1 LPKGYNAI
9 VKAVGGEEIAM
20 RLGRQMTLSIL
31 LMAVGVITIS
41 SLVAV
46 AFSIGPSQAT
56 TSASSSSGLLIVGAG
71 IAAGLASCGAG
82 IGLGTAS
89 AAAIGAIA
97 EKPEMLG
104 RTLLFVVLIEAIAI
118 YGLAMFFIIYSRI

>member
-1 LPKGYNAI
+1 MKS
-9 VKAVGGEEIAM
+9 K
-20 RLGRQMTLSIL
+20 RQMLLSSL
-31 LMAVGVITIS
+31 LMAIGIITIS
-41 SLVAV
+41 SMVV
-46 AFSIGPSQAT
+46 VGFSQTPTQAT
-56 TSASSSSGLLIVGAG
+56 TGGFSEKGLFLIGAG

>member
-1 LPKGYNAI
+1 
-9 VKAVGGEEIAM
+9 
-20 RLGRQMTLSIL
+20 MTLSIL
-31 LMAVGVITIS
+31 LMVVGVITIS
-41 SLVAV
+41 SMVAV
-46 AFSIGPSQAT
+46 AFSLGPSQAAT
-56 TSASSSSGLLIVGAG
+56 ATVSDRGMLIIGAG
-71 IAAGLASCGAG
+71 LAAGLSSLGAG

-97 EKPEMLG
+97 EKPEIFG

>member
-1 LPKGYNAI
+1 MKPRHQLA
-9 VKAVGGEEIAM
+9 
-20 RLGRQMTLSIL
+20 LSLL
-31 LMAVGVITIS
+31 LMVIGVVTIS
-41 SLVAV
+41 SMVVV
-46 AFSIGPSQAT
+46 AFSQGPSQAAAAV
-56 TSASSSSGLLIVGAG
+56 SEKGLFLVGAG

>member
-1 LPKGYNAI
+1 MKPKHQLI
-9 VKAVGGEEIAM
+9 
-20 RLGRQMTLSIL
+20 LSFL
-31 LMAVGVITIS
+31 LMLVGVVTIS
-41 SLVAV
+41 SMVVV
-46 AFSIGPSQAT
+46 AFSQSNAQPQQAV
-56 TSASSSSGLLIVGAG
+56 TSDKGLFLVGAG

>member
-1 LPKGYNAI
+1 
-9 VKAVGGEEIAM
+9 VKSKHQLV
-20 RLGRQMTLSIL
+20 LSFL
-31 LMAVGVITIS
+31 LMGVGVFIIS
-41 SLVAV
+41 SMAVLVFSQGPTQAETV
-46 AFSIGPSQAT
+46 ASEK
-56 TSASSSSGLLIVGAG
+56 GLFLVGAG

>member
-1 LPKGYNAI
+1 MK
-9 VKAVGGEEIAM
+9 
-20 RLGRQMTLSIL
+20 LGRRMMFSIL

-41 SLVAV
+41 SMVAI
-46 AFSIGPSQAT
+46 AFSLSPSQAT
-56 TSASSSSGLLIVGAG
+56 TAGVSDRGLLIIGAG

>member
-1 LPKGYNAI
+1 VNP
-9 VKAVGGEEIAM
+9 
-20 RLGRQMTLSIL
+20 RRQLILSFL
-31 LMAVGVITIS
+31 LMVIGVLTVSTIAVF
-41 SLVAV
+41 
-46 AFSIGPSQAT
+46 AFSQSPSQVNQGT
-56 TSASSSSGLLIVGAG
+56 ASQTGLLIVGAG

>member
-1 LPKGYNAI
+1 
-9 VKAVGGEEIAM
+9 
-20 RLGRQMTLSIL
+20 
-31 LMAVGVITIS
+31 MAVGVITIS
-41 SLVAV
+41 SMVAV
-46 AFSIGPSQAT
+46 AFSMGPSQAT
-56 TSASSSSGLLIVGAG
+56 TTTSDRGLLIVGAG

>member
-1 LPKGYNAI
+1 MKPKHQ
-9 VKAVGGEEIAM
+9 VV
-20 RLGRQMTLSIL
+20 LSLL
-31 LMAVGVITIS
+31 LMAVGLITIS
-41 SLVAV
+41 SMVIV
-46 AFSIGPSQAT
+46 AFSQGTIQPQQAAV
-56 TSASSSSGLLIVGAG
+56 SEKGLFLVGAG

>member
-1 LPKGYNAI
+1 MKSN
-9 VKAVGGEEIAM
+9 
-20 RLGRQMTLSIL
+20 RQMLLSFL
-31 LMAVGVITIS
+31 LMAIGIIAIS
-41 SLVAV
+41 SMVV
-46 AFSIGPSQAT
+46 VGFSQTPTQVT
-56 TSASSSSGLLIVGAG
+56 TGGMSEKGLFLIGAG

>member
-1 LPKGYNAI
+1 LK
-9 VKAVGGEEIAM
+9 
-20 RLGRQMTLSIL
+20 LGRQATLSIL

-41 SLVAV
+41 SMVAV
-46 AFSIGPSQAT
+46 AFSQGPSQAAT
-56 TSASSSSGLLIVGAG
+56 TGAGNSGLLIIGAG

>member
-1 LPKGYNAI
+1 MKVRTQL
-9 VKAVGGEEIAM
+9 M
-20 RLGRQMTLSIL
+20 LSFL
-31 LMAVGVITIS
+31 LMGIGVFAIS
-41 SLVAV
+41 TMVV
-46 AFSIGPSQAT
+46 FAFSSGPSQVQQAV
-56 TSASSSSGLLIVGAG
+56 TSEKGLFLIGAG

>member
-1 LPKGYNAI
+1 MI
-9 VKAVGGEEIAM
+9 
-20 RLGRQMTLSIL
+20 LSFL
-31 LMAVGVITIS
+31 LMAIGVITIS
-41 SLVAV
+41 SMVAV
-46 AFSIGPSQAT
+46 AFSQSPAQAT
-56 TSASSSSGLLIVGAG
+56 DQLASEKGLFLVGAG

>member
-1 LPKGYNAI
+1 MLI
-9 VKAVGGEEIAM
+9 
-20 RLGRQMTLSIL
+20 
-31 LMAVGVITIS
+31 GVIAIS
-41 SLVAV
+41 SMTVV
-46 AFSIGPSQAT
+46 AFSQTPTQT
-56 TSASSSSGLLIVGAG
+56 DQTLASEKGLFLVGAG

>member
-1 LPKGYNAI
+1 M
-9 VKAVGGEEIAM
+9 V
-20 RLGRQMTLSIL
+20 
-31 LMAVGVITIS
+31 VGVVTIS
-41 SLVAV
+41 SMVVV
-46 AFSIGPSQAT
+46 AFSQQPTQAT
-56 TSASSSSGLLIVGAG
+56 STVASDKGLFLVGAG

>member
-1 LPKGYNAI
+1 ML
-9 VKAVGGEEIAM
+9 
-20 RLGRQMTLSIL
+20 
-31 LMAVGVITIS
+31 VGVVTIS
-41 SLVAV
+41 SMVVV
-46 AFSIGPSQAT
+46 AFSQGNAHPQQFV
-56 TSASSSSGLLIVGAG
+56 ASYKGLFLVGAG

>member
-1 LPKGYNAI
+1 MMVIGI
-9 VKAVGGEEIAM
+9 V
-20 RLGRQMTLSIL
+20 
-31 LMAVGVITIS
+31 TIS
-41 SLVAV
+41 SMVVVGFSLGPTQSADSVA
-46 AFSIGPSQAT
+46 SEK
-56 TSASSSSGLLIVGAG
+56 GLFLVGAG

>member
-1 LPKGYNAI
+1 
-9 VKAVGGEEIAM
+9 M
-20 RLGRQMTLSIL
+20 FLSIL
-31 LMAVGVITIS
+31 LMAMGVIAIS
-41 SLVAV
+41 SIIVIG
-46 AFSIGPSQAT
+46 FSQGQSQAAQGGI
-56 TSASSSSGLLIVGAG
+56 SDKGFFLVGAG

-104 RTLLFVVLIEAIAI
+104 RALLFVVLIEAIAI
-118 YGLAMFFIIYSRI
+118 YGLAMFFMIYSRI

>member
-1 LPKGYNAI
+1 ML
-9 VKAVGGEEIAM
+9 
-20 RLGRQMTLSIL
+20 
-31 LMAVGVITIS
+31 VGVIAIS
-41 SLVAV
+41 SMAVVALSQTPTQAAQAV
-46 AFSIGPSQAT
+46 ASDK
-56 TSASSSSGLLIVGAG
+56 GLFLVGAG

>member
-1 LPKGYNAI
+1 ML
-9 VKAVGGEEIAM
+9 
-20 RLGRQMTLSIL
+20 LSVL
-31 LMAVGVITIS
+31 LMAVGIVTIS
-41 SLVAV
+41 SMVV
-46 AFSIGPSQAT
+46 VGFSQSPTQVIQG
-56 TSASSSSGLLIVGAG
+56 TSDKGLFLVGAG

>member
-1 LPKGYNAI
+1 
-9 VKAVGGEEIAM
+9 M
-20 RLGRQMTLSIL
+20 RVLTARERCSTLKPRRQMMLSFVLMGIGVL
-31 LMAVGVITIS
+31 TVSTMAVF
-41 SLVAV
+41 
-46 AFSIGPSQAT
+46 AFSQSPAQGSTVADLTSQK
-56 TSASSSSGLLIVGAG
+56 GLFLVGAG

>member
-1 LPKGYNAI
+1 ML
-9 VKAVGGEEIAM
+9 
-20 RLGRQMTLSIL
+20 
-31 LMAVGVITIS
+31 VGVIAIS
-41 SLVAV
+41 SMTVI
-46 AFSIGPSQAT
+46 AFSQAPT
-56 TSASSSSGLLIVGAG
+56 QADQALASEKGLFLVGAG

>member
-1 LPKGYNAI
+1 ML
-9 VKAVGGEEIAM
+9 
-20 RLGRQMTLSIL
+20 
-31 LMAVGVITIS
+31 VGVIAIS
-41 SLVAV
+41 SMAVV
-46 AFSIGPSQAT
+46 AFSQTPTQADQAAV
-56 TSASSSSGLLIVGAG
+56 ASEKGLFLIGAG

>member
-1 LPKGYNAI
+1 MGI
-9 VKAVGGEEIAM
+9 
-20 RLGRQMTLSIL
+20 
-31 LMAVGVITIS
+31 GVVTIS
-41 SLVAV
+41 SMVVV
-46 AFSIGPSQAT
+46 AFSLGPTQA
-56 TSASSSSGLLIVGAG
+56 ASGGGNAGLLIIGAG

-118 YGLAMFFIIYSRI
+118 YGLAMFFIIYSRL

>member
-1 LPKGYNAI
+1 MLI
-9 VKAVGGEEIAM
+9 
-20 RLGRQMTLSIL
+20 
-31 LMAVGVITIS
+31 GVVTIS
-41 SLVAV
+41 SMAV
-46 AFSIGPSQAT
+46 MAFSQGPTQAIT
-56 TSASSSSGLLIVGAG
+56 GTSDKGLFLVGAG